1 MAEGPKNKPLPSG
14 QYYYGTGRRK
24 CAVARVRLYPGSGAV
39 QINDKPYLDVFS
51 RVTHQNK
58 IRLPMEA
65 ADVAG
70 TFDVYARI
78 AGGGVTAWADALAHG
93 ISRALLAFDEE
104 KRPALRKAGL
114 LTRDPRIKERKK
126 PGLKRA
132 RKAPQ
137 YTKR

>member
-1 MAEGPKNKPLPSG
+1 MAEEPKSKSLPSG
-14 QYYYGTGRRK
+14 QYYYVTGRRK
-24 CAVARVRLYPGSGAV
+24 CAVARVRLYPGSGTF

-65 ADVAG
+65 AEVAG

-78 AGGGVTAWADALAHG
+78 AGGGVSAWADALAHG
-93 ISRALLAFDEE
+93 ISRALLAFDEG

>member
-1 MAEGPKNKPLPSG
+1 MIDTPKTPSG

-24 CAVARVRLYPGSGAV
+24 CAVARVRLYPGSGAFQV
-39 QINDKPYLDVFS
+39 NDKPYLDVFS
-51 RVTHQNK
+51 RQTHQNK

-65 ADVAG
+65 AEVAG
-70 TFDVYARI
+70 TFDVYAKI
-78 AGGGVTAWADALAHG
+78 AGGGVGAWADALAHG
-93 ISRALLAFDEE
+93 ISRALLAFDEG
-104 KRPALRKAGL
+104 KRSALRKAGL
-114 LTRDPRIKERKK
+114 LTRDPRVKERKK

>member
-1 MAEGPKNKPLPSG
+1 MAEEPKSKPLPGG

-65 ADVAG
+65 AEVAG

-93 ISRALLAFDEE
+93 ISRALLAFDEG